1 MLASTDPRK
10 LSGVKDKSGKKFAP
24 KAPARRPAAAT
35 PTQPSAPAS
44 ANPARASQTP
54 QPETVQQTT
63 KASSPASSQIVKHG
77 TTGPAIEPE
86 IPQDAA
92 GRIQTRLRDDN
103 VAAGDAINLG
113 PAVRNGDTIS
123 QDFGTQDQY
132 PADAI
137 AAHTVPFTSEEPRLG
152 QAAQGDSHVREIP
165 TLSGTT
171 QAQVVVSSRSSP
183 LSSVGPLIDK
193 VQPEIRHQDAPPAKR
208 RRLKPDRCTKPS
220 ATSTR
225 PRRSTVEVQVT
236 SRSEEPNC
244 SGSLSSGGPRADP
257 SRESLGRT
265 TKVTRRSS
273 VKAKEKQRQR
283 AGDAVVGAS
292 TKRDLTRSV
301 RDAQGNMKI
310 SKSRQKTNPAHRRRL
325 QNAAAE
331 IVADAVEG
339 TTSRPKGRRGPKAR
353 EATPEEA
360 EHETIAPGSVKM
372 ADLCKDSGK
381 GKKSDT
387 LRALQE
393 RDKEELARKKQKELQ
408 QLVEGEERPNSDATE
423 EQENSGAVNGGSGQS
438 GEEVSERQEDVVREV
453 ADTYVDEHGQIRINT
468 DSLRIDRHAQA
479 AAAREQD
486 QEEAVVENDL
496 SKPAINSRTYS
507 KREPVNSWP
516 EQLTDDFYEAL
527 RTFGTDF
534 GMISRMLRKTRR
546 AVKLKFNREEKADP
560 GRVNQALL
568 GATIAIDLDEY
579 SRRAGEEIKETKEH
593 ELKMEEDRKKI
604 EKDAADELQAKE
616 EHDRLR
622 EDQADKEQAAVPDD
636 SSGKENRE
644 CGRKRKKGRKDAE
657 KRKRRKETEAVVGEP
672 SGNT

>member
-1 MLASTDPRK
+1 M
-10 LSGVKDKSGKKFAP
+10 
-24 KAPARRPAAAT
+24 PALGSSVISLQLPAAT

-44 ANPARASQTP
+44 ADPARASQTP

-63 KASSPASSQIVKHG
+63 KAAGPASSQIIKHG
-77 TTGPAIEPE
+77 GTGPAIEPE

-92 GRIQTRLRDDN
+92 GRVQTRLRDDN

-113 PAVRNGDTIS
+113 PPVRDGDTIS
-123 QDFGTQDQY
+123 QDFGTQDQS
-132 PADAI
+132 PAAAI
-137 AAHTVPFTSEEPRLG
+137 AAHTLPFTTEESRSG
-152 QAAQGDSHVREIP
+152 QAAQGDSHVREVR
-165 TLSGTT
+165 TSSGTR
-171 QAQVVVSSRSSP
+171 QAQVVVLSRSSP
-183 LSSVGPLIDK
+183 LSPVGPLTDE

-208 RRLKPDRCTKPS
+208 RRLKPDRRTKPS
-220 ATSTR
+220 APSTR
-225 PRRSTVEVQVT
+225 PRKSTVEVQVT
-236 SRSEEPNC
+236 SRSEQPNS
-244 SGSLSSGGPRADP
+244 SGPLSSSGPRADH
-257 SRESLGRT
+257 SRESLSRS
-265 TKVTRRSS
+265 TKITKRSS
-273 VKAKEKQRQR
+273 VKAKEKQRQS

-292 TKRDLTRSV
+292 TERDLTRSV

-310 SKSRQKTNPAHRRRL
+310 SKSRQKANPAQTQRL
-325 QNAAAE
+325 QHAATE
-331 IVADAVEG
+331 IVAHAVEG
-339 TTSRPKGRRGPKAR
+339 TTSRPKGRRGLRAR
-353 EATPEEA
+353 KATPEEA
-360 EHETIAPGSVKM
+360 VNETIVPGSVKM

-393 RDKEELARKKQKELQ
+393 RDKEELAKKKQKELQ
-408 QLVEGEERPNSDATE
+408 QLVEGEERPNSHATE
-423 EQENSGAVNGGSGQS
+423 EQVSSGAVNGGSGRS

-496 SKPAINSRTYS
+496 SKPAINSATYS
-507 KREPVNSWP
+507 KREPLNSWP

-604 EKDAADELQAKE
+604 EEDAADELRAKE
-616 EHDRLR
+616 EHDQLR
-622 EDQADKEQAAVPDD
+622 EDQADKEQAAVPGDP
-636 SSGKENRE
+636 SGKENRE
-644 CGRKRKKGRKDAE
+644 SGRKRKKGRKDAE
-657 KRKRRKETEAVVGEP
+657 KRKRRKETGVVVGEP
-672 SGNT
+672 SKNT

>member
-1 MLASTDPRK
+1 MPAL
-10 LSGVKDKSGKKFAP
+10 DKSGKKFAP

-35 PTQPSAPAS
+35 PTQPSVAAS

-63 KASSPASSQIVKHG
+63 KASGPASSQIVKHG

-92 GRIQTRLRDDN
+92 GRIQTRQRDDN
-103 VAAGDAINLG
+103 VAAGDAINFG

-123 QDFGTQDQY
+123 QDFGMQDQY

-137 AAHTVPFTSEEPRLG
+137 AAHTVPFTSEESRLG

-171 QAQVVVSSRSSP
+171 QDQVVVSSRSSP
-183 LSSVGPLIDK
+183 LSSVGRLIDN

-208 RRLKPDRCTKPS
+208 RRLKPDRRTKPS
-220 ATSTR
+220 AASTR

-273 VKAKEKQRQR
+273 VKAKEKPRQS

-292 TKRDLTRSV
+292 TERDLTRSV
-301 RDAQGNMKI
+301 RDTQGNMKI
-310 SKSRQKTNPAHRRRL
+310 SKSRQKTNSAHRQRHE
-325 QNAAAE
+325 NAAAE

-423 EQENSGAVNGGSGQS
+423 EQVNSGAVNDGSGRS
-438 GEEVSERQEDVVREV
+438 GEEVSEIQEDVVREV

-507 KREPVNSWP
+507 KREPLNSWP

-644 CGRKRKKGRKDAE
+644 SGRKRKKGRKDAE
-657 KRKRRKETEAVVGEP
+657 KRKRRKETGAVVGEP